1 VLVACFDLVHR
12 LASTALEENF
22 DAWKKRAGARVESIE
37 LQPAIE
43 SVSGD
48 DFTEG
53 N

>member
-1 VLVACFDLVHR
+1 LVHR
-12 LASTALEENF
+12 LASRVLKENF
-22 DAWKKRAGARVESIE
+22 NAWRKRAGVRVESIE
-37 LQPAIE
+37 FQPAIE